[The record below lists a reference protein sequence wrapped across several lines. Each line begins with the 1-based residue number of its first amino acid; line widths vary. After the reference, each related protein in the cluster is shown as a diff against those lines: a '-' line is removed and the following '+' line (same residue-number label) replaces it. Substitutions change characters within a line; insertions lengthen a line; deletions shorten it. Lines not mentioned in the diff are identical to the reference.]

1 MNTQFDNK
9 SLNFNKIDKYNA
21 KDVIPFCKGTDTY
34 NGIQLKLGNMLNC
47 FPVTI
52 FGHTFANS
60 EIAYIC
66 GYYGTNS
73 VDAKQIQCEI
83 EQCKNGMMAKRI
95 FRYSAEKVKH
105 ARADFNTSEW
115 RSMWMFYI
123 VWNKVMQNEE
133 LKNILM
139 SLPTDKILIENG
151 NNTRTGYIW
160 GCKNTNLKKHFK
172 EINKQIECDNSKSTK
187 KHIKELQDAYRCDLS
202 NHFGIWE
209 GYNVMGKILMFI
221 QKYLICKQQNNNSAA
236 LNIDYK
242 CLNDAE
248 IYWFG
253 TKLIF

>member
-1 MNTQFDNK
+1 MTFNSK
-9 SLNFNKIDKYNA
+9 ELNFSEIVKYDA

-34 NGIQLKLGNMLNC
+34 NGITLKLGNMLNC

-66 GYYGTNS
+66 GYYGVNS
-73 VDAKQIQCEI
+73 VGASQIQHEI
-83 EQCKNGMMAKRI
+83 EQCKNGMMTKRI
-95 FRYSAEKVKH
+95 FRHSAEKVKY
-105 ARADFNTSEW
+105 ARVDFNTSEW
-115 RSMWMFYI
+115 RFMWMFYI
-123 VWNKVMQNEE
+123 VWNKVMQNLE
-133 LKNILM
+133 LQHILM
-139 SLPTDKILIENG
+139 SLPTDKFLIENG

-160 GCKNTNLKKHFK
+160 GCKNLALQKHLR
-172 EINKQIECDNSKSTK
+172 EINKQIEYSNCSSTK

-221 QKYLICKQQNNNSAA
+221 QRYLLCKQQGNNSVT

-242 CLNDAE
+242 CLNDVE

-253 TKLIF
+253 TKLVF